1 MRSSR
6 YTVPGQELQA
16 TRSLLETTFQSIRE
30 AVVVVDA
37 RERTILACNPAVT
50 DVTGYEPDELLGR
63 STEVLHVDG
72 KGYREFGDRSERAL
86 KREGVFRG
94 EFRLRRKDGC
104 VIPTG
109 HLVSYLD
116 DPDGRD
122 GEPTAAVNVIRDLT
136 ETRLRDREVSASRRR
151 LQRLSRDLLQVREEE
166 RARISR
172 HLHDVVGQTLTAAKF
187 GLDSL
192 ASDAE
197 SKEMSERLELARQ
210 LVARSLQEIRD
221 LSVELRPAV
230 LDDLGLVPAIR
241 WHLERLREGTDPEIA
256 LTAAEADTSGGHLPR
271 EVQTQAF
278 RIVQEAVLNAIRH
291 ADATR
296 IEVDVR
302 TTGGE
307 LVIEVRDDGRGFEPD
322 RPGDAPPEE
331 RQLGLVGMEER
342 ASLVSGSLQLTSRRG
357 EGTVVRLRVP
367 VGSGAERSGRSGG
380 DDGPPAD
387 RP

>member
-6 YTVPGQELQA
+6 YTVAGQELRE

-30 AVVVVDA
+30 AVVVVGA
-37 RERTILACNPAVT
+37 RDRTILACNPAVT
-50 DVTGYEPDELLGR
+50 EITGYEPDELLGR

-72 KGYREFGDRSERAL
+72 KGYREFGDRSERIL
-86 KREGVFRG
+86 EREGVFRG

-109 HLVSYLD
+109 HLVSYLE
-116 DPDGRD
+116 DPDARD
-122 GEPTAAVNVIRDLT
+122 GEPTAAVSVIRDLT
-136 ETRLRDREVSASRRR
+136 DTKLRDREISASRRR

-172 HLHDVVGQTLTAAKF
+172 HLHDVVGQTLTAVKF

-192 ASDAE
+192 ASDVE
-197 SKEMSERLELARQ
+197 SEETSERLELARQ
-210 LVARSLQEIRD
+210 LVTRSLQEIRD

-241 WHLERLREGTDPEIA
+241 WHLDRLRDGTDPGIE
-256 LTAAEADTSGGHLPR
+256 LTAAEADLSEGRLPR

-278 RIVQEAVLNAIRH
+278 RVVQEAVLNAIRH
-291 ADATR
+291 ADASR

-302 TTGGE
+302 TTEEE
-307 LVIEVRDDGRGFEPD
+307 LVIEVGDDGRGFEPG
-322 RPGDAPPEE
+322 RPRDAPPEE

-342 ASLVSGSLQLTSRRG
+342 ASLVNGSLQLTSRRG
-357 EGTVVRLRVP
+357 EGTVVRLRAP
-367 VGSGAERSGRSGG
+367 VGAGTEGTGRRGD
-380 DDGPPAD
+380 DDGPPD
-387 RP
+387 GRP

>member
-1 MRSSR
+1 MAS
-6 YTVPGQELQA
+6 QELRA

-50 DVTGYEPDELLGR
+50 EITGYDPDELLGR

-72 KGYREFGDRSERAL
+72 EGYREFGDRSERAL
-86 KREGVFRG
+86 ERKGVFRG

-104 VIPTG
+104 VIPTE
-109 HLVSYLD
+109 HLVSYLE
-116 DPDGRD
+116 DPDG
-122 GEPTAAVNVIRDLT
+122 GNVEPTAVVSVIRDLT
-136 ETRLRDREVSASRRR
+136 ETKRRDREISVSRRR

-172 HLHDVVGQTLTAAKF
+172 HLHDVVGQTLTAVKF

-192 ASDAE
+192 ASDME
-197 SKEMSERLELARQ
+197 SKEMSDRLELAAQ

-241 WHLERLREGTDPEIA
+241 WHLDRLRDGTDPEIE
-256 LTAAEADTSGGHLPR
+256 LTVVETDVSGDLLPR
-271 EVQTQAF
+271 DVQTQAF
-278 RIVQEAVLNAIRH
+278 RIVQEAVLNALRH
-291 ADATR
+291 ADASR

-322 RPGDAPPEE
+322 RPRDARPEE

-342 ASLVSGSLQLTSRRG
+342 ASLMSGSLQLTSRRG
-357 EGTVVRLRVP
+357 EGTVVRLRAP
-367 VGSGAERSGRSGG
+367 VEAGGAGSGRCGG
-380 DDGPPAD
+380 GDGPPGG